1 MMGSS
6 NTVFPNLQPRNVDVT
21 LLVLWSIYIAVARG
35 SCWSYSGVNSS
46 KSRRRST
53 KIAAIACRMWTS
65 SSWCSWWFVLRQC
78 IFHWP
83 CIGWSKGSSNSW
95 HIITPMC
102 IVTTRSLWIACI
114 PSIVVLIWRVH
125 ISIVWWH
132 IMNSKN
138 ISSKWSHRNTC
149 MLCWICMNWSN
160 VLLRNRGR
168 WCRRG
173 CYGKCNRAPTLLK
186 TTSTQ
191 AFRDTKFWLL
201 I

>member
-132 IMNSKN
+132 IMPKTLAPNGVIGTPACCAGYAWIGPMCCWGIVDGGAVGAAMGSAIELPLFLKQQVHKHLETPNSD
-138 ISSKWSHRNTC
+138 
-149 MLCWICMNWSN
+149 
-160 VLLRNRGR
+160 
-168 WCRRG
+168 
-173 CYGKCNRAPTLLK
+173 
-186 TTSTQ
+186 
-191 AFRDTKFWLL
+191 F
-201 I
+201 